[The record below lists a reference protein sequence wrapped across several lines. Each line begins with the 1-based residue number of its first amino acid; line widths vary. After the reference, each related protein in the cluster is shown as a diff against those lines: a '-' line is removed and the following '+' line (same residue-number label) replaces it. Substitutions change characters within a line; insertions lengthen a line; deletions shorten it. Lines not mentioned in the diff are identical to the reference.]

1 VLGLVFTLTI
11 PVKSLLYVIFT
22 VRLHE
27 SLRTL
32 NVVVAVDGAYLESP
46 G

>member
-1 VLGLVFTLTI
+1 MLGLVFTVII
-11 PVKSLLYVIFT
+11 PVKSSLYVIFT

-32 NVVVAVDGAYLESP
+32 NVVVAFDGAYLESP